1 MPPHADPAL
10 EKRILDAAG
19 KLWRKG
25 GEKALTMRAVAT
37 AARTTTP
44 TLYGRFRNKLEI
56 MRALRIHIR
65 QELYALLKETETPR
79 EACESYINFALSRPH
94 EYRLLTESW
103 ALAHIMAEPTPS
115 FDMMKERLARRFGGQ
130 PSEYHRL
137 TLALWSMLH
146 GMVTL
151 AISGRADKSLQAD
164 MRQAC
169 MEALETLALTM
180 PTGKRSNE
188 LAAGA
193 TD

>member
-10 EKRILDAAG
+10 EKRILDAAR

-65 QELYALLKETETPR
+65 QELYAMLKETETPQ
-79 EACESYINFALSRPH
+79 ETCESYINFALSRPH

-115 FDMMKERLARRFGGQ
+115 FDMMKERLAKRFGGQ
-130 PSEYHRL
+130 PNEYHRL

-169 MEALETLALTM
+169 IEALETLALTM
-180 PTGKRSNE
+180 PTDKRSNQ
-188 LAAGA
+188 LKASA